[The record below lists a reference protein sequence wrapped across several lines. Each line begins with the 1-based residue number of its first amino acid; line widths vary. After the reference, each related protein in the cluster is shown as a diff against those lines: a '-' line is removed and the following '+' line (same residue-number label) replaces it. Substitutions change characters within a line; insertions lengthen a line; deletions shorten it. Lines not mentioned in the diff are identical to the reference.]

1 MDSHVSRTISVPRHV
16 PGDGVRI
23 EPEGGSLMVSLS
35 SVEVVIA
42 GDAAGL
48 RDLAR
53 WCLALSDSGVPLGA
67 HTHLDPGA
75 GLEDGSV
82 SLIVERRD

>member
-1 MDSHVSRTISVPRHV
+1 MDPNDRRTISVPRHI
-16 PGDGVRI
+16 PGDGLRI
-23 EPEGGSLMVSLS
+23 EPEGGRLTVSLAAG
-35 SVEVVIA
+35 EVVIA

-53 WCLALSDSGVPLGA
+53 WCLALSDSEVPPGA
-67 HTHLDPGA
+67 HAHLDPGV
-75 GLEDGSV
+75 GLEDDSV

>member
-1 MDSHVSRTISVPRHV
+1 MDSHDSRTISVARQIA
-16 PGDGVRI
+16 GEGVRI
-23 EPEGGSLMVSLS
+23 EPEGGSLTVSFAAGEIL
-35 SVEVVIA
+35 IA

-53 WCLALSDSGVPLGA
+53 WCLALSDSEVPLGA
-67 HTHLDPGA
+67 HAHLDPGVD
-75 GLEDGSV
+75 LEDGSV